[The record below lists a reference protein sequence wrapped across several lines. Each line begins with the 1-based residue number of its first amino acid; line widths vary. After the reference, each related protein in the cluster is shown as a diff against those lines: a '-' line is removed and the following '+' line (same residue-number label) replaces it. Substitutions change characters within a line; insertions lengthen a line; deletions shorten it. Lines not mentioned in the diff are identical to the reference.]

1 MRILLL
7 RYGFHYGN
15 DDSVMSNEVY
25 CMKNEKGQTRK
36 EDNKD
41 VTSVSLVVVGVQNVL
56 TVEAIGKTR
65 MLFWSFLNVLFS
77 TAVGQSGGY

>member
-15 DDSVMSNEVY
+15 DDSAMSNEVY

-41 VTSVSLVVVGVQNVL
+41 MTSVSLVVVGVQNVL

>member
-1 MRILLL
+1 
-7 RYGFHYGN
+7 
-15 DDSVMSNEVY
+15 MSNEVY
-25 CMKNEKGQTRK
+25 CMKNEKGQIRK

-41 VTSVSLVVVGVQNVL
+41 MTSVSLVVVGVQNVL

>member
-1 MRILLL
+1 
-7 RYGFHYGN
+7 
-15 DDSVMSNEVY
+15 
-25 CMKNEKGQTRK
+25 MKNEKGQTRK

-41 VTSVSLVVVGVQNVL
+41 MTSVSLVVVGVQNVL

-65 MLFWSFLNVLFS
+65 TLFWSFLNVLFS

>member
-25 CMKNEKGQTRK
+25 CMKNEKGQIRK

-41 VTSVSLVVVGVQNVL
+41 MTSVSLVVVGVKNVL